1 MRTKDTLELAFKLL
15 VRKRS
20 LTKTIS
26 QKKKKKIRWF
36 FLAKKIHLKLKTQVF
51 KQLPEK
57 LISHKE
63 KT

>member
-1 MRTKDTLELAFKLL
+1 MELAFKLL

-26 QKKKKKIRWF
+26 QKKKKIRWF